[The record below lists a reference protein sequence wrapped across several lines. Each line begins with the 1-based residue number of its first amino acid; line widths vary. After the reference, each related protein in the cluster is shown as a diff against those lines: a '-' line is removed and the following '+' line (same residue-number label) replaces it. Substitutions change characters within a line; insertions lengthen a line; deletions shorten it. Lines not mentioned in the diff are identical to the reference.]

1 MTLPIAIDTSAA
13 VTQGGG
19 IGRYTRELVTAL
31 ARLDTQTPYILF
43 SAKPTTDLPPLPG
56 ANFRLVS
63 TSLSTDWLA
72 RLWHRA
78 RLPLSIELWTGPIRL
93 MHSPDFTL
101 PPVKRGVPTLLTV
114 HDLSF
119 VRTPET
125 ATAGLRA
132 YLNAA
137 VPRSVRRADRV
148 LADSEAT
155 RQDLIEIYQ
164 TPPDKIRVLYSGV
177 DRRFQPVKDTISLA
191 DVRKKFQLGDAPFVL
206 SVGTIQPRKNYE
218 RLVEAFRRLDK
229 PDLRLV
235 IAGGKGW
242 LDHPLYSLIDQL
254 GMTKSVQFLGFV
266 GDDDLPALYS
276 AAHVFAFPSLYEG
289 FGLPALEAMACG
301 TPVLTSNVSSLPEV
315 VGEAAIRVEPTD
327 VDGIADGL
335 RKLIE
340 DSDLRKTLTQ
350 QGIERAKLFNW
361 NKAATALR
369 QHYQDLLA

>member
-1 MTLPIAIDTSAA
+1 MLPIAIDFSAA

-31 ARLDTQTPYILF
+31 ARLDTQNPYILF
-43 SAKPTTDLPPLPG
+43 SAKPSSDFPPLPG
-56 ANFRLVS
+56 ANFRRVS
-63 TSLSTDWLA
+63 TRLSTDWLA

-78 RLPLSIELWTGPIRL
+78 RLPLPIELWTGPIRL
-93 MHSPDFTL
+93 LHSPDFTL
-101 PPVKRGVPTLLTV
+101 PPSKRGVPTLLTV

-125 ATAGLRA
+125 ATPGLRA

-137 VPRSVRRADRV
+137 VPRSVRRADLI

-155 RQDLIEIYQ
+155 RSDLIKVYQ

-177 DRRFQPVKDTISLA
+177 ERRFQPVHDEKTLA
-191 DVRKKFQLGDAPFVL
+191 ALRENYQLGSGPFVL

-229 PDLRLV
+229 PNIKLV

-242 LDHPLYSLIDQL
+242 LADPLYRMVDQL
-254 GMTKSVQFLGFV
+254 GMKERVQFIGFV
-266 GDDDLPALYS
+266 ADDDLPALYS

-315 VGEAAIRVEPTD
+315 VGEAALSVDPID
-327 VDGIADGL
+327 VDAISEGLFKLVEDSGL
-335 RKLIE
+335 RKKLI
-340 DSDLRKTLTQ
+340 Q
-350 QGIERAKLFNW
+350 QGIERAKRFSWDN
-361 NKAATALR
+361 AAGELK